1 MNLYQT
7 ILAMERKESEQ
18 RPADQVSIR
27 LFTLF
32 LSILI
37 IRIIFLSILI
47 TIANLTLTVRTTL
60 CGGRRAAS
68 CGD

>member
-1 MNLYQT
+1 
-7 ILAMERKESEQ
+7 MERKKSEQ

-37 IRIIFLSILI
+37 TIRIIFLSILI

-68 CGD
+68 CGV